1 MGKYTLNIL
10 PRAAKGIVNIKRSG
24 DSGRLRQMKKALAQ
38 LEADPRHPSLNSHKA
53 GKNTP
58 AWTAKFGRR
67 DDLWISYI
75 RTGPGGERVVWAFGE
90 KSDKVEIIDIEYIGP
105 HLD

>member
-10 PRAAKGIVNIKRSG
+10 PRAAKGIVSIKRSG
-24 DSGRLRQMKKALAQ
+24 DPGRFKQVKKALAQ
-38 LEADPRHPSLNSHKA
+38 LELDPRHASLNSHKSS
-53 GKNTP
+53 KNTP
-58 AWTAKFGRR
+58 AWVSKFGKR

-90 KSDKVEIIDIEYIGP
+90 KSGQVEIIDIEYVGP